1 VKHFTHIADLG
12 VAGVASVLDEALA
25 WKQRSPGAHLA
36 GKLLGMVF
44 FNPSLRTRASFEAA
58 MVRGGGAAIVLDV
71 GNGVWKL
78 EDRSGAVMDGDRPEH
93 IKEAIPVLGRYA
105 DALAVRTFGALQD
118 DDADAADPVLNAFRK
133 LAGVPV
139 ISMESAREHPCQ
151 GLADMLTAR
160 ENFGATRGLPV
171 TLTWAPHIKPLPKAV
186 PHSFLLTAAAA
197 GCEVRVAHPP
207 GFELHPGVVAE
218 AEAYAREAGGSVSY
232 THDRKAALAGSR
244 VVYAK
249 AWGPSIARVPAAEAS
264 ARILQHKDWILDGAA
279 MAAAAEDAAF
289 LHCLPVRRNVEVADA
304 VLDSAVSRVIDEAE
318 NRFHVQR
325 VLLHRLLNQNARG
338 SEEVNHVRR
347 A

>member
-1 VKHFTHIADLG
+1 MKHFTHISDLG
-12 VAGVASVLDEALA
+12 VQGVATVLDEALA
-25 WKQRSPGAHLA
+25 WKQRPPAAHLA

-58 MVRGGGAAIVLDV
+58 MLRGGGNAIVLDV

-78 EDRSGAVMDGDRPEH
+78 EERDGAVMDGDRPEH
-93 IKEAIPVLGRYA
+93 IREAIPVLGRYV

-118 DDADAADPVLNAFRK
+118 DSADAADPVLNAFRA

-151 GLADMLTAR
+151 GLADLLTVR
-160 ENFGATRGLPV
+160 ENFGPTRGLPV

-207 GFELHPGVVAE
+207 GFGLHPGVIEQAR
-218 AEAYAREAGGSVSY
+218 AYAREAGGSVDIG
-232 THDRKAALAGSR
+232 HDRKAAFAGSR

-249 AWGPSIARVPAAEAS
+249 AWGPDTAAVPPAEAAS
-264 ARILQHKDWILDGAA
+264 RVAQHKDWIMDAQA
-279 MAAAAEDAAF
+279 MASAARDAIF

-304 VLDSAVSRVIDEAE
+304 VLDGAASRVIDEAS
-318 NRFHVQR
+318 NRFHMQR
-325 VLLHRLLNQNARG
+325 VLLQHLFNQISG
-338 SEEVNHVRR
+338 SLKEVHHVRR

>member
-1 VKHFTHIADLG
+1 MKHFTHLADIGVTGLADL
-12 VAGVASVLDEALA
+12 LDEALA
-25 WKQRSPGAHLA
+25 WKKQGPGAHLA

-58 MVRGGGAAIVLDV
+58 MLRGGGNAIVLDV

-78 EDRSGAVMDGDRPEH
+78 EDRAGAVMDGDRPEH

-105 DALAVRTFGALQD
+105 DALAVRTFGTLED
-118 DDADAADPVLNAFRK
+118 DDIDALDPVLNAFRE

-151 GLADMLTAR
+151 GLADMLTLR
-160 ENFGATRGLPV
+160 ENFGATKKLPV

-186 PHSFLLTAAAA
+186 PHSFLLSAAAA
-197 GCEVRVAHPP
+197 GCEVRVVHPP
-207 GFELHPGVVAE
+207 GFDLHPAVVDE
-218 AEAYAREAGGSVSY
+218 AMEYAQEAGGSVTV
-232 THDRKAALAGSR
+232 THDRAAALAGSR

-249 AWGPSIARVPAAEAS
+249 AWGPNTTVVSPKEAPVHIAKHR
-264 ARILQHKDWILDGAA
+264 DWIVDAKVL
-279 MAAAAEDAAF
+279 AAAQDPVF

-304 VLDSAVSRVIDEAE
+304 VLDGKSSRVIDEAE

-325 VLLHRLLNQNARG
+325 VLLHRLLNA
-338 SEEVNHVRR
+338 
-347 A
+347 

>member
-1 VKHFTHIADLG
+1 MRHFTRIADLDVTG
-12 VAGVASVLDEALA
+12 VAAILDEALA
-25 WKQRSPGAHLA
+25 WKKHPPGAHLA

-58 MVRGGGAAIVLDV
+58 MLRGGGNAIVLEV
-71 GNGVWKL
+71 GSGVWKL
-78 EDRSGAVMDGDRPEH
+78 EDRDGAVMDGDRPEH
-93 IKEAIPVLGRYA
+93 IREAIPVLGRYV

-118 DDADAADPVLNAFRK
+118 DTADAADPVMNAFRE

-151 GLADMLTAR
+151 GLADLLTIR
-160 ENFGATRGLPV
+160 ERFGVTRKLPV

-207 GFELHPGVVAE
+207 GFDLHPAVMAE
-218 AEAYAREAGGSVSY
+218 AQDYARRSGGSVSV
-232 THDRKAALAGSR
+232 THDRKAALSGSH

-249 AWGPSIARVPAAEAS
+249 AWGPVTEKAAASEAA
-264 ARILQHKDWILDGAA
+264 ARIAAHKDWLITSRTL
-279 MAAAAEDAAF
+279 AAAARDTVF
-289 LHCLPVRRNVEVADA
+289 LHCLPVRRNVEVSDE
-304 VLDSAVSRVIDEAE
+304 VLDGPASRVIDEAE

-325 VLLHRLLNQNARG
+325 VLLDKLLEGTAC
-338 SEEVNHVRR
+338 
-347 A
+347 